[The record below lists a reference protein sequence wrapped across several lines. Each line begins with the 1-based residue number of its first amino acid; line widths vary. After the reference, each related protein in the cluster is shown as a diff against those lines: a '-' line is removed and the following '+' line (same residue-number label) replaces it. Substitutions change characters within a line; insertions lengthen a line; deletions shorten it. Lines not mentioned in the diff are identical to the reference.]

1 MTRLLTVLSLYHYVK
16 NLHNLLC
23 ISHVFRSIRFCFR
36 YQQREL
42 SRSLLPKV
50 QQSMKASYDTT
61 VGVLAGPG
69 KFNRMKANM
78 HSTSHAAVNGLFDA
92 CMTELLDAIE
102 RMVQD
107 LSGRID
113 MLKESISNSLSS
125 VYSILWEDQ
134 NDGRIV
140 DPIYQQKVLACRV
153 ACLPILNELRK
164 RQDQVMQVLGIEPP
178 VLDLEIAAV
187 ETWEQ
192 ANERKMQEAIA
203 NGGFVDVDDLQED
216 EEDGGLD
223 NDENDTNAKEKV
235 ETHEERQPRLKSEVR
250 IKREN
255 LNKQL
260 IKNEMVQRDHSSYN
274 YKASETIDLLSDSDD
289 DDDDFF
295 ESHYVYAKPGSLGL
309 TVVKDNR
316 YPDGFVVTNV
326 RLNSKL
332 AGKVFIGDVL
342 TTLDGRRLK
351 SINQAE
357 FADMCNASSG
367 QPSRRICIL
376 RAANKSNNKSM

>member
-1 MTRLLTVLSLYHYVK
+1 
-16 NLHNLLC
+16 
-23 ISHVFRSIRFCFR
+23 
-36 YQQREL
+36 
-42 SRSLLPKV
+42 
-50 QQSMKASYDTT
+50 
-61 VGVLAGPG
+61 
-69 KFNRMKANM
+69 MKANM

-92 CMTELLDAIE
+92 CMKELLDAIQ

-134 NDGRIV
+134 NAGRIV
-140 DPIYQQKVLACRV
+140 DPVHEQKVLACRA

-178 VLDLEIAAV
+178 VLDFEIAAV

-223 NDENDTNAKEKV
+223 NDGNDTNAKEKV
-235 ETHEERQPRLKSEVR
+235 ETEARTYASGGSC
-250 IKREN
+250 
-255 LNKQL
+255 LNKNQNVKVENVNKQR
-260 IKNEMVQRDHSSYN
+260 IKNETVQRDHSTNN

-289 DDDDFF
+289 DDDDVF
-295 ESHYVYAKPGSLGL
+295 ESHNVYAKPGSIGL
-309 TVVKDNR
+309 TVRRDDK
-316 YPDGFVVTNV
+316 YPDGFIVTNV
-326 RLNSKL
+326 RSNSQL
-332 AGKVFIGDVL
+332 AGKVFVGDVL
-342 TTLDGRRLK
+342 TTLDSRRLK
-351 SINQAE
+351 SLSLSE
-357 FADMCNASSG
+357 FENLCNASSG
-367 QPSRRICIL
+367 QPSRRIYIE
-376 RAANKSNNKSM
+376 RTTKNKSKNKSVQIATL